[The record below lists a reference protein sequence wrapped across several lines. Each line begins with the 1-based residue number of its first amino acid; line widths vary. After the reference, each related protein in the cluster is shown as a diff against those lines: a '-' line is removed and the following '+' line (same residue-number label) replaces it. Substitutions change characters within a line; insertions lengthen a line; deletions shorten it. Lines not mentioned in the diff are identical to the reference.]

1 MLDGADTIIAR
12 DQPTLFVE
20 VGAAALRE
28 FETTDE
34 NLFIRLAS
42 RGYQIYLPT
51 FFQTNR
57 ELTIEEAMEQLN
69 KSTSGYLD
77 FFFVPVRSP
86 LEDPVYS

>member
-12 DQPTLFVE
+12 DQSTLFVE
-20 VGAAALRE
+20 VEAAAVRE

-34 NLFIRLAS
+34 NLFTRLVS
-42 RGYQIYLPT
+42 RGYQICLPT
-51 FFQTNR
+51 FFQTMR
-57 ELTIEEAMEQLN
+57 KLTIEEAMEELN

-86 LEDPVYS
+86 LEEPVYS